1 VAYLNSINDPAWYN
15 EIDPYA
21 AQWLRNL
28 INAGE
33 LPPGDVDERSIEDV
47 RPDDLRGYTQC
58 HFFAGVGLWP
68 YSLRR
73 ARWPDNRPIW
83 TASCP
88 CQPFSSAGKGDG
100 FGDER
105 HLWPALA
112 HLVSQRR
119 PSVLCGE
126 QVASKDGYYWRDLVQ
141 TDMEGLGYAFWACVL
156 PIAGVGGP
164 GERHRQWWV
173 AIDGDDQWA
182 CDLLNTACGLADP
195 AHNYRGPGECGT
207 ETGIGPD
214 EFGRRGFAGRGLSSR
229 LADHTGSGR
238 GESGTLIG
246 GGAGGNSEEG
256 HPAGF
261 TRGGVDIGLDGAE
274 RTRLERYAGN
284 GNGATG
290 REGPTGSIAP
300 ASVFG
305 GVADPEGCGIRGRH
319 QHGEYLGASGT
330 LPGEI
335 REQRLWIDGGASGGD
350 VHGLA
355 DTGGGLVSQSNG
367 RPDTRNGDSTISAVY
382 VESAPRS
389 GPLNGFWGSADWLY
403 CTDGRWRPVEP
414 GTFPLAYGLPRSLGT
429 TSPRLAGLCA
439 VAGADR
445 NSLAR
450 AKTYRV
456 GTLKCYGNAISPEPA
471 IAFIESWMGAAP

>member
-1 VAYLNSINDPAWYN
+1 MTYLNSINDPAWYN

-141 TDMEGLGYAFWACVL
+141 TDLEGLGYAFWSPVL

-173 AIDGDDQWA
+173 AIDGDDEWA
-182 CDLLNTACGLADP
+182 CDLLNSACGLADP

-207 ETGIGPD
+207 ETGIRPD
-214 EFGRRGFAGRGLSSR
+214 EFRRRGFAGRGLSSR
-229 LADHTGSGR
+229 LADHTGSR
-238 GESGTLIG
+238 CGESGTLIG

-256 HPAGF
+256 YAAGF
-261 TRGGVDIGLDGAE
+261 TCGGANIGLDITE
-274 RTRLERYAGN
+274 RAGLEGYAGH
-284 GNGATG
+284 GDGAPG
-290 REGPTGSIAP
+290 WEGAAGSIAP
-300 ASVFG
+300 A
-305 GVADPEGCGIRGRH
+305 GVS
-319 QHGEYLGASGT
+319 SG
-330 LPGEI
+330 
-335 REQRLWIDGGASGGD
+335 
-350 VHGLA
+350 VA
-355 DTGGGLVSQSNG
+355 DTGGGFIPQSIG
-367 RPDTRNGDSTISAVY
+367 RPERGNGNSAISTIDFENS
-382 VESAPRS
+382 PRT
-389 GPLNGFWGSADWLY
+389 GPLNGFWASADWLY

-429 TSPRLAGLCA
+429 TSPEFQRLCNLAG
-439 VAGADR
+439 VDGA
-445 NSLAR
+445 SLKR
-450 AKTYRV
+450 AKSYRV

-471 IAFIESWMGAAP
+471 IAFIESWMGVAP